1 MLIGTMNHPG
11 RDLLAEIKWMTDAG
25 FDFIDLTL
33 EPPFASVRNLD
44 LQSVKTALEDHQLPV
59 VGHTAYYLPLC
70 HPFESLRRAV
80 VDELKVC
87 LEAFATLGAKWMN
100 LHPDSQAPFHNRTFI
115 IDKNLETIRALLP
128 LSRELGVGLMI
139 ENLPGTYNT
148 VRQIS
153 GLMDAV
159 PELALHLDI
168 GHANLLVNVNT
179 TDELLN
185 AYGKRLQHVHLH
197 DNKGGSSDLHLPLGA
212 GTVDTVHCIRS
223 LQAIGYDGTITLEV
237 FSPDRAHLAYSKDVL
252 RRIWDQEHAALTKE
266 IETRDRRAER
276 SVQQAH
282 AATES
287 E

>member
-11 RDLLAEIKWMTDAG
+11 RDLIGEIEWTARAG
-25 FDFIDLTL
+25 FEFIDLTL
-33 EPPFASVRNLD
+33 EPPLAGVQKLN
-44 LQSVKTALEDHQLPV
+44 LQSVRAALEDHQLPV

-70 HPFESLRRAV
+70 HPFESVRRAV
-80 VDELKVC
+80 IDEFKIC
-87 LEAFATLGAKWMN
+87 LEAFAALGAKWMN
-100 LHPDSQAPFHNRTFI
+100 IHPDSHAPFHNRTFI
-115 IDKNLETIRALLP
+115 IEKNLETIRALLP

-153 GLMDAV
+153 ELMEGI

-237 FSPDRAHLAYSKDVL
+237 FSPDRAHLAYSKEVL
-252 RRIWDQEHAALTKE
+252 RRIWDQEHAAKTKE
-266 IETRDRRAER
+266 NDVRDRRTER
-276 SVQQAH
+276 AVQQVH
-282 AATES
+282 AAS
-287 E
+287 P

>member
-11 RDLLAEIKWMTDAG
+11 KNLLEEIAWISDAG

-33 EPPFASVRNLD
+33 EPPSAAVQKLD
-44 LQSVKTALEDHQLPV
+44 LQAVRSALEEHQLPV

-70 HPFESLRRAV
+70 HPFESVRRAV
-80 VDELKVC
+80 VEEFKIC
-87 LEAFATLGAKWMN
+87 LEAFAAVGAKWMN
-100 LHPDSQAPFHNRTFI
+100 LHPDSHAPFHNRAFI
-115 IDKNLETIRALLP
+115 VEKNLETIRALLP

-153 GLMDAV
+153 ELMDGI
-159 PELALHLDI
+159 PELGLHLDI

-185 AYGKRLQHVHLH
+185 AYGKRLQHVHIH
-197 DNKGGSSDLHLPLGA
+197 DNKGGSTDLHLPLGA

-237 FSPDRAHLAYSKDVL
+237 FSPDRAHLAYSKQVL
-252 RRIWDQEHAALTKE
+252 RRIWDQEHAAKTKE
-266 IETRDRRAER
+266 TDVRDRRAER
-276 SVQQAH
+276 AVQELHPAG
-282 AATES
+282 
-287 E
+287 

>member
-11 RDLLAEIKWMTDAG
+11 RDLLDEIVWMAGAG

-33 EPPFASVRNLD
+33 EPPLAAARNLD
-44 LQSVKTALEDHQLPV
+44 LNSVRAALEDHELPV

-70 HPFESLRRAV
+70 HPFESVRRAV
-80 VDELKVC
+80 IEEFKIC
-87 LEAFATLGAKWMN
+87 LEVFAALGAKWMN
-100 LHPDSQAPFHNRTFI
+100 IHPDSQAPFHNRAFI
-115 IDKNLETIRALLP
+115 IEKNLEVIRALLP

-153 GLMDAV
+153 DLMDAV
-159 PELALHLDI
+159 PDLALHLDI

-197 DNKGGSSDLHLPLGA
+197 DNKGGSTDLHLPLGA

-237 FSPDRAHLAYSKDVL
+237 FSPDRAHLAYSKEVL
-252 RRIWDQEHAALTKE
+252 RRIWDQEHALKSKE
-266 IETRDRRAER
+266 TETRDRRAER
-276 SVQQAH
+276 AVQQTH
-282 AATES
+282 AAAD
-287 E
+287 